1 MEKVCRL
8 RMESAYYLEECYCE
22 LSDGEDV
29 GAGFLVVDRRTLQQ
43 LAVKTYMDPPF
54 S

>member
-1 MEKVCRL
+1 
-8 RMESAYYLEECYCE
+8 MESVYYSEECCCE
-22 LSDGEDV
+22 LSDVEDA
-29 GAGFLVVDRRTLQQ
+29 GAGFLVVDRKTQQQ